1 MNNGLNQA
9 KGHAND
15 ALNKNT
21 GGMGQKAQDVY
32 NEGQKMMQ
40 GGGGDK
46 KGAMN
51 MLKDGLGKIMGGG
64 K

>member
-1 MNNGLNQA
+1 MNNVANQA

-32 NEGQKMMQ
+32 HEGQKVMQ
-40 GGGGDK
+40 GGGDK

-51 MLKDGLGKIMGGG
+51 FLKDGLGKIMGGG